1 MIEELFQII
10 QDRKAVQ
17 PQDSYTAFLLQEG
30 KEAILKKI
38 GEETVEVILAATGEG
53 RQRVVEE
60 TADLFYHSLVLLSS
74 MDLTLDDVQDELRQ
88 RHIDKG

>member
-10 QDRKAVQ
+10 QDRKADQ

-60 TADLFYHSLVLLSS
+60 TADLFYHSLVLLSA
-74 MDLTLDDVQDELRQ
+74 MDLTLDDVQDELRK
-88 RHIDKG
+88 RHISKG

>member
-17 PQDSYTAFLLQEG
+17 PQDSYTSFLLQEG

-53 RQRVVEE
+53 KQRVVEE
-60 TADLFYHSLVLLSS
+60 TADLFYHSLVLLSA
-74 MDLTLDDVQDELRQ
+74 MDLTLEDVQDELRK
-88 RHIDKG
+88 RHIEKG